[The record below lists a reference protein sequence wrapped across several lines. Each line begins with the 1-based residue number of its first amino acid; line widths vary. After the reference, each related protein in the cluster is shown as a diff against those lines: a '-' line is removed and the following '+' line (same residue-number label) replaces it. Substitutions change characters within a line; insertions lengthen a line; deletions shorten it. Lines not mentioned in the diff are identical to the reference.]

1 MNNISK
7 VLQKLIYKEK
17 RKQYLVFL
25 EKFKKFFQQFILIGV
40 KGYMQGRKKTEE
52 NVILLHNFR
61 HGLLTFLERQLVFM
75 DMSCLAL

>member
-25 EKFKKFFQQFILIGV
+25 RIQENFFQETDYSTIYFN
-40 KGYMQGRKKTEE
+40 YC
-52 NVILLHNFR
+52 
-61 HGLLTFLERQLVFM
+61 ERI
-75 DMSCLAL
+75 CKE